1 MAEDL
6 RHAAGQA
13 TYEVRE
19 ILDGDAWVDM
29 GILYRCHDYGEAVE
43 FAFDYLGRRDPQRTG
58 AVGGLHVI
66 KNDDRGRRETVWT
79 YDHAAQES
87 RPDPFQVWGFDV
99 TRRWNLP
106 TGPVQRPTPLRN
118 RIPRRA

>member
-29 GILYRCHDYGEAVE
+29 GILYRCTDYAQAVD
-43 FAFDYLGRRDPQRTG
+43 FAFDYLGRRDPRRTG
-58 AVGGLHVI
+58 AVGGLQVI
-66 KNDDRGRRETVWT
+66 KDDRGRRETVWT
-79 YDHAAQES
+79 YDHAEQEN
-87 RPDPFQVWGFDV
+87 RPDPVHVFGFDV
-99 TRRWNLP
+99 TRRWTVP

-118 RIPRRA
+118 RVPRRV

>member
-29 GILYRCHDYGEAVE
+29 GILYRCADYAQAVD
-43 FAFDYLGRRDPQRTG
+43 FVFDYLGRRDPRRTG
-58 AVGGLHVI
+58 AVGGLQVI
-66 KNDDRGRRETVWT
+66 KEDRGRRETVWT
-79 YDHAAQES
+79 YDHAEQAK
-87 RPDPFQVWGFDV
+87 RPDPVQMFGFDV
-99 TRRWNLP
+99 TRRWTAP
-106 TGPVQRPTPLRN
+106 TGPVQRPTPLRS
-118 RIPRRA
+118 RVPRRV

>member
-6 RHAAGQA
+6 RHAAGRP

-29 GILYRCHDYGEAVE
+29 GILYRCHDYVEAVE
-43 FAFDYLGRRDPQRTG
+43 FALDYLGRRDPRRTG
-58 AVGGLHVI
+58 AVGGLQVI
-66 KNDDRGRRETVWT
+66 KNGDRGRRETVWT
-79 YDHAAQES
+79 YDHAEQDT
-87 RPDPFQVWGFDV
+87 RPDPVQVWGFDV

-106 TGPVQRPTPLRN
+106 TGPVQRPTPLRS
-118 RIPRRA
+118 RIPGRA